1 MSDYYDKAGNPID
14 LREYARLRGD
24 EAYSRIDRTTIG
36 DVTVSTVWLGLNH
49 QYGNG
54 APIIFETMVFG
65 GELDGEQTRCA
76 TEAEAV
82 AGHAAMVAR
91 VYALRATQVQA

>member
-14 LREYARLRGD
+14 VLTLAGLRGD
-24 EAYSRIDRTTIG
+24 EAYSRIDRTTVG
-36 DVTVSTVWLGLNH
+36 DVDISTVWLGMNH
-49 QYGNG
+49 RYGNG
-54 APIIFETMVFG
+54 APLIFETMVFG
-65 GELDGEQTRCA
+65 GELDGEQERYA

-91 VYALRATQVQA
+91 VYALRATQIQA